1 MLPMYTRRIRRVY
14 YMCMPTAEPTAT
26 QNRPKDEG
34 AGPIIGAII
43 IVILLVFGALYFWG
57 QKLNKKPNPDAPL
70 VQSQISID

>member
-1 MLPMYTRRIRRVY
+1 
-14 YMCMPTAEPTAT
+14 MPTAEQTPA
-26 QNRPKDEG
+26 QNQPKDEG

-57 QKLNKKPNPDAPL
+57 QKLNKKPHPDAPL

>member
-1 MLPMYTRRIRRVY
+1 MLSLYTRRIWRVY
-14 YMCMPTAEPTAT
+14 YMYMPTAEPTAT
-26 QNRPKDEG
+26 NTSPKDEG

-70 VQSQISID
+70 VQSQVSID